1 VKGNLT
7 MLEISHMNDILVA
20 RLKDRD
26 RLDEKI
32 ASPVRDELSELFGKP
47 NVRVAFDLDG
57 INFIDSS
64 GFGVF
69 LSAMRAAGNN
79 NGQFKICNVSS
90 EIVELF
96 KLLQLHHVLE
106 IYERLEACLSSFD

>member
-1 VKGNLT
+1 MKN
-7 MLEISHMNDILVA
+7 ILVA

-32 ASPVRDELSELFGKP
+32 ASPVRDELCELFGKP
-47 NVRVAFDLDG
+47 NIRLVLDLDG
-57 INFIDSS
+57 VNFIDSS

-69 LSAMRAAGNN
+69 LAAMKAAGNN

-90 EIVELF
+90 EMVELF

-106 IYERLEACLSSFD
+106 IYDRLEACLSSFD